1 MSRCAY
7 CGGGITAFDIVS
19 RTRTARYHEDCRT
32 RELGLPYE
40 PWLPIRIVMFL
51 WDMRF
56 AAWNVLK
63 SLWGELAGSQSAL
76 GDQSEYRSKRSARER
91 SDEIGMK
98 HGDPWL

>member
-32 RELGLPYE
+32 RDLGLPYE
-40 PWLPIRIVMFL
+40 PWFPIRV
-51 WDMRF
+51 
-56 AAWNVLK
+56 VLALRDALA
-63 SLWGELAGSQSAL
+63 SLLDSEKVL
-76 GDQSEYRSKRSARER
+76 GDPSEYRSERSPRER
-91 SDEIGMK
+91 SNEMGMK

>member
-1 MSRCAY
+1 MSGRAH

-40 PWLPIRIVMFL
+40 PWFPIRVAL
-51 WDMRF
+51 ALRDALAHLL
-56 AAWNVLK
+56 AALLD
-63 SLWGELAGSQSAL
+63 SEGAL
-76 GDQSEYRSKRSARER
+76 GSPSGYRNKRSARER
-91 SDEIGMK
+91 SDEMGMK

>member
-40 PWLPIRIVMFL
+40 PWLPVRIVLFL
-51 WDMRF
+51 WD
-56 AAWNVLK
+56 ALA
-63 SLWGELAGSQSAL
+63 SLMDSEKGL
-76 GDQSEYRSKRSARER
+76 GDPSEYRRKRSARER
-91 SDEIGMK
+91 SDDIGMK

>member
-40 PWLPIRIVMFL
+40 PWFPIRV
-51 WDMRF
+51 
-56 AAWNVLK
+56 VLA
-63 SLWGELAGSQSAL
+63 LRDALAYLLGALLDLASAPR
-76 GDQSEYRSKRSARER
+76 DPSDHRRKRSARER
-91 SDEIGMK
+91 SDEMGMK

>member
-40 PWLPIRIVMFL
+40 PWLPIRV
-51 WDMRF
+51 
-56 AAWNVLK
+56 VLAIRDALA
-63 SLWGELAGSQSAL
+63 SLLNSERAL
-76 GDQSEYRSKRSARER
+76 GNPSDYRRKRSARER
-91 SDEIGMK
+91 SDEMGMK

>member
-1 MSRCAY
+1 MSRCAH

-40 PWLPIRIVMFL
+40 PWFPIRV
-51 WDMRF
+51 
-56 AAWNVLK
+56 VLA
-63 SLWGELAGSQSAL
+63 LRDALAHLLDSERAL
-76 GDQSEYRSKRSARER
+76 GDPSNYRIKRSARER
-91 SDEIGMK
+91 SDEMGMK

>member
-1 MSRCAY
+1 MSRCAH

-40 PWLPIRIVMFL
+40 PWFPIRVAL
-51 WDMRF
+51 ALRD
-56 AAWNVLK
+56 ALA
-63 SLWGELAGSQSAL
+63 SLLNSERAL
-76 GDQSEYRSKRSARER
+76 GDPLKYRSKRSARER
-91 SDEIGMK
+91 SDEMGMK